1 MKKTLHIALSIWLLL
16 ATAFAQSHAQK
27 TPEEE
32 VIRISTEL
40 VQLDVVVVGKN
51 GSVVKG
57 LNKSDFEIYENGKK
71 QQPSFFE
78 FVDASKSRNPAAT
91 PANAVDQSAAPQPPT
106 AADVRRIFAFIIDD
120 LTIGY
125 EDLVSVRQM
134 LANFMDNSMQTGD
147 LVAIVRTVSGK
158 GVLQQFTTDK
168 SLLTR
173 AVAALTPVT
182 HQYSAFNNPDPPK
195 LDPQQSLA
203 GGIGVQGTTSEPDGG
218 VPNLDSQ
225 LDDTNKTLR
234 AFMSLGTAGFIIDSM
249 KELPGR
255 KSLVLISGGLPV
267 FSANSGTET
276 SSISNFLNNLT
287 DRATRA
293 GVAISTMDVRGL
305 KAFSGVA
312 GFDDTPARGA
322 LGVPVSGQRTTS
334 SIMTDPR
341 GTGGGFGRIPDE
353 TLFGDKNPFD
363 QLEGHE
369 GLRVLAAATGGISVL
384 DKNNFSEGL
393 QKIVSAGDGY
403 YLIAYTPFDTKF
415 NGEFRK
421 VDVRVKGDGLKVYNR
436 RGYIAREDKVAST
449 TPTKQEQLLAA
460 IKSPLA
466 RRELDLETTLLYK
479 PAAQNRG
486 AIGIHVIIDPKRLNF
501 EQVEGKH
508 QVDLDVAGFVFDQL
522 GKLRGGFGDQISAS
536 LKSEQY
542 DDVIKGGFSYVANTV
557 LPPGG
562 YQIRIA
568 VRDNKTGNIGT
579 LSRYVEVPDL
589 SKGRLAASSLLLA
602 GVPAGEMKAEKP
614 TPVSAD
620 RRISRKQDLRYAV
633 MIFNARQKD
642 NRPQVRTQLI
652 ISQNGQMMFKQPEES
667 VTSSGKDQSQLI
679 KWGQLGLSSVK
690 PGRYTMTLVITDE
703 LAEKKAQTV
712 TRSMDFVVVD

>member
-1 MKKTLHIALSIWLLL
+1 MKKTLHIALSFWLLL
-16 ATAFAQSHAQK
+16 ATAFAQSHSQR

-40 VQLDVVVVGKN
+40 VQLDVVVTSKN
-51 GSVVKG
+51 GSVVRS
-57 LNKSDFEIYENGKK
+57 LSKSDFEIYENGKK
-71 QQPSFFE
+71 QQASFFE
-78 FVDASKSRNPAAT
+78 FVDASKSRNADAPVK
-91 PANAVDQSAAPQPPT
+91 AVDESSPPQAPT
-106 AADVRRIFAFIIDD
+106 AADVRRIFAFVIDD

-125 EDLVSVRQM
+125 EDLVFVRQM
-134 LANFMDNSMQTGD
+134 LGDFVSTGMQPGD
-147 LVAIVRTVSGK
+147 LVAIVRTVGGK
-158 GVLQQFTTDK
+158 GWLQQFTTDK
-168 SLLTR
+168 NLLRR
-173 AVAALTPVT
+173 AVAAMTPVS
-182 HQYSAFNNPDPPK
+182 HQNAAFNNPEPPK
-195 LDPQQSLA
+195 LNPQQNLVG
-203 GGIGVQGTTSEPDGG
+203 GGISVQGNTSEQDGG
-218 VPNLDSQ
+218 VPNSDSQ
-225 LDDTNKTLR
+225 LDETNQALR

-255 KSLVLISGGLPV
+255 KSLVLVSGGLPV
-267 FSANSGTET
+267 LSAKSGTET
-276 SSISNFLNNLT
+276 SIISNFLNNLT

-312 GFDDTPARGA
+312 GFDETPARGA
-322 LGVPVSGQRTTS
+322 LGVPVAGQRTTS

-384 DKNNFSEGL
+384 DKNNFGEGL
-393 QKIVSAGDGY
+393 QKIISAGEGY

-421 VDVRVKGDGLKVYNR
+421 VEVRVKGDGLKVYNR
-436 RGYIAREDKVAST
+436 RGYIAREDKAAST

-460 IKSPLA
+460 IRSPLA

-536 LKSEQY
+536 LRSEQY
-542 DDVIKGGFSYVANTV
+542 DDVIRGGFSYVANTV

-690 PGRYTMTLVITDE
+690 PGRYTMTVVITDE